1 MIMLKL
7 RYVRNVVIML
17 ISLFACNALAQENR
31 NSLVLMGPPDPSA
44 TETTPQKDTTKVISN
59 SPIAEVTDVELPQIA
74 PGPEI
79 SLAEALDAADKRN
92 MTLASIRVE
101 IEKAEAQ
108 LGLAWALVF
117 PAVQAN
123 MQYMHNDHADT
134 FDMTESLQPMLD
146 AMGVALPPGSSGA
159 MVLHRQENLNGTIQA
174 RLPLINLQSWKTI
187 SMAKLGADLATLGV
201 EEARQQLLLGTAQA
215 YFVTA
220 MMRSLIGLREEAL
233 DSAARHLDV
242 AKAHLDAG
250 MGVRI
255 DVVRAETDVEQ
266 ARQELLTA
274 HLTLDN
280 ARDALGLLT
289 GLGGLPMPAD
299 DAVVSNI
306 RNDEDELVDR
316 AVNNRGDI
324 ELKRKTIGMM
334 EKQLEV
340 SWMQFLPSLD
350 VAGQFQYQFTEPAD
364 LGSTDRSR
372 WAVMLTLSVPIYNQ
386 FRYADLDLKR
396 ASLRQAMLQE
406 KDVERSA
413 AIEVRKA
420 RRDYLTALS
429 SVVIAERQE
438 NLVREALSL
447 VEESF
452 NAGTGTSLEVTDA
465 RRNLSALQVGL
476 ATQRLKAQISLLAL
490 LRSLGENMSNLA
502 GQGSE
507 K

>member
-1 MIMLKL
+1 
-7 RYVRNVVIML
+7 ML
-17 ISLFACNALAQENR
+17 ISLFACNALAQEN
-31 NSLVLMGPPDPSA
+31 SPALMGPPDPSA
-44 TETTPQKDTTKVISN
+44 TEPPQKKDTTKLISN
-59 SPIAEVTDVELPQIA
+59 SSITEVTDVELPQIE
-74 PGPEI
+74 PGQEI

-123 MQYMHNDHADT
+123 MQYMHNDHADN

-146 AMGVALPPGSSGA
+146 AMGVALPPGVSGA

-187 SMAKLGADLATLGV
+187 SMAKQGVDLATLGV
-201 EEARQQLLLGTAQA
+201 EEARQQLLLETAQA

-220 MMRSLIGLREEAL
+220 MMRSLIGSREEAL

-255 DVVRAETDVEQ
+255 DVVRAETDLEQ
-266 ARQELLTA
+266 ARRELIIA
-274 HLTLDN
+274 HLILDN

-306 RNDEDELVDR
+306 RNDENELDEDKLVDR

-350 VAGQFQYQFTEPAD
+350 VAGQFQYQFTEPAE

-372 WAVMLTLSVPIYNQ
+372 WAVLLTLSVPIYNK

-396 ASLRQAMLQE
+396 ASLKQAILQK

-420 RRDYLTALS
+420 RRNYLTALS

-438 NLVREALSL
+438 KLVREALSL
-447 VEESF
+447 VEESYS
-452 NAGTGTSLEVTDA
+452 AGTGTSLEVTDA

-490 LRSLGENMSNLA
+490 LRSLGEDMSNLA